1 MLHAIHLPNIK
12 KVATNGNNT
21 TYEITPLYP
30 GYGMTLAVAL
40 RRILFT
46 SVRGSAV
53 TAVKIKGVDHEFS
66 AISGVKEDVVS
77 ILLNLKQ
84 AVLTCNADEAVILK
98 LSKKGVGPVTLADF
112 EKNSS
117 VDFINKDLII
127 ANITD
132 KSTNLEIEIKVEQ
145 GRGYV
150 AAEAQKDQN
159 AVDWINL
166 DANYSPIVRVEYNVT
181 NTRVG
186 NMTDLDKITLNL
198 YTKEGFDVDQILSE
212 AAQILI
218 DHFQV
223 VKSISSSIDELSP
236 STIVSVDQKVD
247 ENPKINNNVN
257 LEDLNLSS
265 RTLNAILAHGL
276 STIDQLQELGLDG
289 VKEIKGLGQKGITEI
304 SAILSEFES

>member
-12 KVATNGNNT
+12 KVSESGDKITS
-21 TYEITPLYP
+21 YEIAPLYP

-40 RRILFT
+40 RRILLT

-66 AISGVKEDVVS
+66 SIDGVREDVVS

-84 AVLTCNADEAVILK
+84 AVIICSSEDAVILK
-98 LSKKGVGPVTLADF
+98 LNKKGQGPVTLADF

-117 VDFINKDLII
+117 VEFINKDLVI

-132 KSTNLEIEIKVEQ
+132 KATNLEIEIRVEQ

-150 AAEAQKDQN
+150 SSDAQKDQN
-159 AVDWINL
+159 SVGWIVL
-166 DANYSPIVRVEYNVT
+166 DANYSPIVRVEYQVN

-186 NMTDLDKITLNL
+186 NMTDLDKVILNL
-198 YTKEGFDVDQILSE
+198 YAKEGFDVDQILSE
-212 AAQILI
+212 ASQILI

-223 VKSISSSIDELSP
+223 VRSLSSTIDTLSP
-236 STIVSVDQKVD
+236 STIVSVDTK
-247 ENPKINNNVN
+247 ESKPKAKISTN
-257 LEDLNLSS
+257 LEDLNFSS

-276 STIDQLQELGLDG
+276 NTINELQELGLDG
-289 VKEIKGLGQKGITEI
+289 IKDIKGLGQKGITEI
-304 SAILSEFES
+304 SNILSEFEG